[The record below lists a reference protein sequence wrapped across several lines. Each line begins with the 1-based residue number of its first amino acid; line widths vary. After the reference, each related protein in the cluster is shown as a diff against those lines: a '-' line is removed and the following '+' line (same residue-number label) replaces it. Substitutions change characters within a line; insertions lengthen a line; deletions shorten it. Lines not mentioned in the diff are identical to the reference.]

1 MVDRIVP
8 ATSDTDTLRFLQE
21 TGIEDNGLV
30 ICEPFSQWIIE
41 NSFAAERPEWESAGA
56 QIVDDVAAYEQIKL
70 RLLNTTHSAL
80 AYLGLLAGYEFI
92 HEAMADPV
100 LSGFSTYL
108 LDKEISPLLQSP
120 GGFDLEHYK
129 RSILER
135 FANPAIHYRTAQV
148 ANDGSHKLQQRIYP
162 TIAEHSRRNTDSPGL
177 VLVVAAWLHCLNTAK
192 YASQFSD
199 PAAEIIRTY
208 SGDNLVERVSS
219 ESTSFGVIWEDAKFR
234 TQIKDAAAELKQS
247 SVQTLLQRIMV
258 SN

>member
-1 MVDRIVP
+1 MLARKSLT
-8 ATSDTDTLRFLQE
+8 TSQ
-21 TGIEDNGLV
+21 
-30 ICEPFSQWIIE
+30 P
-41 NSFAAERPEWESAGA
+41 
-56 QIVDDVAAYEQIKL
+56 YEQIKL

-100 LSGFSTYL
+100 LSGFSAYL
-108 LDKEISPLLQSP
+108 LDKEISPLLQCPRMS
-120 GGFDLEHYK
+120 
-129 RSILER
+129 SISGATSGVFFER

-177 VLVVAAWLHCLNTAK
+177 VLVVAAWLHCLSTAK